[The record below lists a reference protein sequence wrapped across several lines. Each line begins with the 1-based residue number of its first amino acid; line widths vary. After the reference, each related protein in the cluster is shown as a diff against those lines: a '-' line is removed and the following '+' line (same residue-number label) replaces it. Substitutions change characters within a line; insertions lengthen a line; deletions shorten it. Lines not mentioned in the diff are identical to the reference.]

1 MRGGARSVRLAVVAV
16 GAATFVV
23 GTAWATTVVSV
34 TEVSRV
40 SPFANCSVG
49 GGPGTLYVNA
59 EVEPSVSI
67 NPANPSNIVAAW
79 QQDRWS
85 NGGSRGLVAGYS
97 FNGGTSW
104 GETPL
109 PFSQC
114 ARGLDY
120 ERASD
125 PWVSFGPD
133 GTVYTNAIVF
143 NGTNFRNGVAAAT
156 SSDGGQTW
164 TNLVKVVEY
173 TTNGSQFSTDKN
185 SITAHPTRP
194 GVAYSV
200 WDTLISPTS
209 KPDDNPHAAV
219 AAAYSGPAYFS
230 KTTNGGRTWSAPQ
243 IIVPT
248 AQHRQTIGNMVLVD
262 PRNGG
267 TLYDVFDLI
276 VAPNS
281 FSSTPQAINYNVAFV
296 KSTDDGAT
304 WTAPTVISRIM
315 TTYVYDPV
323 TGAAIRT
330 GDIIPAAAIDPTSGA
345 LYVVWQDSRFNGK
358 NGHYG
363 SYDEVAFST
372 SSNGGANWSAPLRV
386 NTPSG
391 KPAFTPSV
399 RANTNGTIAVSY
411 YDFRNLGVSRLPL
424 PTDHWITLSSDGG
437 LTFGSEAHVAGPF
450 DMLSAPNARGYFIGD
465 YVGLDAN
472 GSLFRPFFVQTHS
485 VETTTPSSGITDTFA
500 AAVTP

>member
-1 MRGGARSVRLAVVAV
+1 MRSVARSVRLVVAAGV
-16 GAATFVV
+16 AATVV
-23 GTAWATTVVSV
+23 AGTAWAATVTSV

-40 SPFANCSVG
+40 SPFANCHVG
-49 GGPGTLYVNA
+49 DGTGTLYVNA

-67 NPANPSNIVAAW
+67 NPTNPSNIVAAW

-85 NGGSRGLVAGYS
+85 NGGAHGLVAGYS

-114 ARGLDY
+114 AGGLDY

-133 GTVYTNAIVF
+133 GTVYTNAIAF
-143 NGTNFRNGVAAAT
+143 NATNFRNAVAAAT
-156 SSDGGQTW
+156 SYDGGQTW
-164 TNLVKVVEY
+164 TNLVKLVEY
-173 TTNGSQFSTDKN
+173 TNNGSQFATDKN
-185 SITAHPTRP
+185 SITAHPTQA

-200 WDTLISPTS
+200 WDTLVSPTS

-219 AAAYSGPAYFS
+219 AAAYTGPAYFS
-230 KTTNGGRTWSAPQ
+230 KTADRGRTWSAPK
-243 IIVPT
+243 IIVNT
-248 AQHRQTIGNMVLVD
+248 AQHQQTIGNIILVD
-262 PRNGG
+262 PRNG

-276 VAPNS
+276 LAPNS
-281 FSSTPQAINYNVAFV
+281 FSATGQAINYNVAFV

-304 WTAPTVISRIM
+304 WSSPTVVSRIM

-330 GDIIPAAAIDPTSGA
+330 GDIIPAAAIDATSGA

-363 SYDEVAFST
+363 RYDEVALST
-372 SSNGGANWSAPLRV
+372 SKNGGASWSPPIRV

-391 KPAFTPSV
+391 RPAFTPSV
-399 RANTNGTIAVSY
+399 RANPNGTVAVTY
-411 YDFRNLGVSRLPL
+411 YDFRNLGVSSLPL
-424 PTDHWITLSSDGG
+424 PTDHWVTLSSDGG
-437 LTFGSEAHVAGPF
+437 VTFGGEAHVAGPF
-450 DMLSAPNARGYFIGD
+450 DMLSAPNARGYFVGD

-472 GSLFRPFFVQTHS
+472 GSLFRPFFVQANS
-485 VETTTPSSGITDTFA
+485 GNTTNASDTFA
-500 AAVTP
+500 AAVAP